1 MRTRANRAILATLTP
16 VLVLG
21 LGACTQA
28 KSAAG
33 TAITVDAKDDSCTLS
48 VSETTTGDREFKITN
63 NGTKVTE
70 FYVITEEGMVVSEV
84 ENLTPGMTRSLF
96 VKIKK
101 PGNYEGNCKPGM
113 VGDGITA
120 ALKVTGE
127 AISTATDP
135 KLHEA
140 AQTYQKWVATE
151 ADELLAKTTE
161 FVAAV
166 KAKDVEKAKSLYA
179 VARAPWER
187 IEPVAESFGD
197 LDPAIDGRED
207 VIAEGLEFTGFHRL
221 EKDLWVDGLQA
232 DSDAI
237 ADRLLADVTTIV
249 TRAKSVE
256 LDGLQIANGAKE
268 LLDEMATGKITGE
281 EDRYSHTDL
290 FDFAANWEGSK
301 KGVEVL
307 RPVLDSKKAEFL
319 ADYDKAA
326 ATLDELIAKQK
337 KGDGY
342 ALYDSVSKADIQALS
357 DALTAVSEQ
366 VGKIGAAL
374 AQQ

>member
-1 MRTRANRAILATLTP
+1 MRIRATTALLVPALA
-16 VLVLG
+16 LG
-21 LGACTQA
+21 LAACTQA
-28 KSAAG
+28 KSASG
-33 TAITVDAKDDSCTLS
+33 SAITVDAKDDACTLS

-63 NGTKVTE
+63 NGSKVTE
-70 FYVITEEGMVVSEV
+70 FYVLTEDGMVVSEV

-101 PGNYEGNCKPGM
+101 PGDYQGNCKPGM

-120 ALKVTGE
+120 ALKVTGA
-127 AISTATDP
+127 AITTATDP
-135 KLHEA
+135 KLAEA
-140 AQTYQKWVATE
+140 AKTYQAWVATE
-151 ADELLAKTTE
+151 ADELLTKTTE

-166 KAKDVEKAKSLYA
+166 KAKDVPRAKSLYA

-207 VIAEGLEFTGFHRL
+207 VMAEGKEFTGFHRL
-221 EKDLWVDGLQA
+221 EKDLWVDGLKA

-237 ADRLLADVTTIV
+237 ADKLLADVTTIV

-290 FDFAANWEGSK
+290 ADFAANWEGSK

-307 RPVLDSKKAEFL
+307 RPILDSKKAAFL

-326 ATLDELIAKQK
+326 ATLDGLIAQQK
-337 KGDGY
+337 TADGY
-342 ALYDSVSKADIQALS
+342 ALYDTVSKDGIKELS
-357 DALTAVSEQ
+357 DALTAVGEQ

>member
-1 MRTRANRAILATLTP
+1 MRTRATLALLTP
-16 VLVLG
+16 ALVLA

-33 TAITVDAKDDSCTLS
+33 TAIAVDATDDSCTLS
-48 VSETTTGDREFKITN
+48 VKETSTGDREFKVTN
-63 NGTKVTE
+63 KGTKVTE
-70 FYVITEEGMVVSEV
+70 FYVLTEEGMVVSEA
-84 ENLTPGMTRSLF
+84 ENVTPGMTRSLF

-101 PGNYEGNCKPGM
+101 PGAYQGNCKPGM

-120 ALKVTGE
+120 DFTVTGE
-127 AISTATDP
+127 AVTTETDP
-135 KLHEA
+135 KLAEA
-140 AQTYQKWVATE
+140 AKTYQAWVATQS
-151 ADELLAKTTE
+151 DELLAKTTE

-166 KAKDVEKAKSLYA
+166 KAKDVDKAKSLYA

-207 VIAEGLEFTGFHRL
+207 VIAEGLKFTGFHRL

-237 ADRLLADVTTIV
+237 ADQLMADVTTIV
-249 TRAKSVE
+249 EKAKGAE
-256 LDGLQIANGAKE
+256 LDGLKIANGAKE

-290 FDFAANWEGSK
+290 ADFAANWEGSK

-307 RPVLDSKKAEFL
+307 RPILDSKKAEFL
-319 ADYDKAA
+319 TDYDKAA
-326 ATLDELIAKQK
+326 ATLDGLIAKQK
-337 KGDGY
+337 TADGY
-342 ALYDSVSKADIQALS
+342 ALYDTVSQADIKALS
-357 DALTAVSEQ
+357 DALTAVGEQ

-374 AQQ
+374 ASQ